1 MKYLALA
8 VGICL
13 ALAGSTVYAQT
24 IDLRANIP
32 FDFRM
37 GDTAM
42 PAGEYRVQS
51 ERGVLILR
59 GEGESHPVASAIAM
73 SVARPATQKPARLE
87 FNRYGDSYFLTK
99 VWDAFSASGKAL
111 LKTPQEK
118 EYAAR
123 NGLVQTASVPA
134 QRK

>member
-1 MKYLALA
+1 MKYLAIA
-8 VGICL
+8 VGMFL

-32 FDFRM
+32 FNFRM
-37 GDTAM
+37 GDTVM

-51 ERGVLILR
+51 ERGVLTLR
-59 GEGESHPVASAIAM
+59 GEDGSHPAASVIVIAA
-73 SVARPATQKPARLE
+73 VRPAAQEPSRLV

-99 VWDAFSASGKAL
+99 VWDAFSDGGKAL

-123 NGLVQTASVPA
+123 NGLVQTASIPA
-134 QRK
+134 QHK

>member
-1 MKYLALA
+1 MTYLALA
-8 VGICL
+8 VGVFL
-13 ALAGSTVYAQT
+13 AVAGSTAYAQT

-37 GDTAM
+37 GDAVM
-42 PAGEYRVQS
+42 PAGEYHVQS
-51 ERGVLILR
+51 ECGVLILR
-59 GEGESHPVASAIAM
+59 GEDGSHPAAAVITIPVS
-73 SVARPATQKPARLE
+73 RPAAQEPSRLE
-87 FNRYGDSYFLTK
+87 FTRYGNSYFLTE
-99 VWDAFSASGKAL
+99 VWDAFSEGGKAP

>member
-1 MKYLALA
+1 MKYLAFA
-8 VGICL
+8 VGIFL
-13 ALAGSTVYAQT
+13 AVAGSTAYAQT
-24 IDLRANIP
+24 IDMRANIP

-37 GDTAM
+37 GDTVM

-59 GEGESHPVASAIAM
+59 GEDGSHPAATAIAI
-73 SVARPATQKPARLE
+73 STLRPAAQKPGRLE

-99 VWDAFSASGKAL
+99 VWDALSTSGKAL
-111 LKTPQEK
+111 IKTPQEK

-134 QRK
+134 RRK